1 MGYKL
6 VALDLD
12 GTIYDHKVHDGI
24 PPKIKKAINS
34 VKEAGAVV
42 TIATGRMFNSTLPF
56 CTQLG
61 LTKPV
66 ICYQGALIGDPVS
79 RRVLW
84 EKPIPLDLA
93 RGVIRT
99 VEEIGLS
106 PYIFVRDRFYVKE
119 MTPRIEQYEKV
130 MDIKAEIVG
139 DPEGHLQEQPTK
151 LVVVGEEPEISDV
164 TPKVKEA
171 FGSSIS
177 VIRTYDHLCEIGHP
191 DGSKAKALGYLADRL
206 GVKREE
212 VIAVGDSP
220 NDIDMIEW
228 AGLGVAMA
236 SGSSEALEVADMV
249 VDSVSEDGVADLL
262 NGLLDQGRVSSLV

>member
-6 VALDLD
+6 IALDLD
-12 GTIYDHKVHDGI
+12 GTIYDHKVHEGI

-56 CTQLG
+56 CSQLG
-61 LTKPV
+61 LTRPI

-106 PYIFVRDRFYVKE
+106 PYIFIRDRFYVRE
-119 MTPRIEQYEKV
+119 LTPRIEQYEKV
-130 MDIKAEIVG
+130 LDIKAEIVG
-139 DPEGHLQEQPTK
+139 DLAEHLQEQPTK
-151 LVVVGEEPEISDV
+151 LVTVGEEPEISDV
-164 TPKVKEA
+164 LPRVKET

-191 DGSKAKALGYLADRL
+191 DGSKGKALGYLADTL
-206 GVKREE
+206 GVDREE

-236 SGSSEALEVADMV
+236 SGSAEALEAADMV
-249 VDSVSEDGVADLL
+249 VNSVSEDGVADLL

>member
-24 PPKIKKAINS
+24 PAKIKKAINS

-56 CTQLG
+56 CSQLG

-84 EKPIPLDLA
+84 EKSIPLDLA

-106 PYIFVRDRFYVKE
+106 PYIFIRDRFYVKE

-139 DPEGHLQEQPTK
+139 DLEEQPTK

-164 TPKVKEA
+164 TPRVKA